1 MLALVHRKFRESLVL
16 RSLKIIPSEN
26 RTKVLLVTLLQVGL
40 AVFDLIGVAV
50 VGVLGALS
58 VTGIQSQQ
66 PGGQVLQVLE
76 LFRINSFS
84 FQMQVAILGFTASV
98 IFLLRTII
106 SIFITRRVLFFLS
119 RQGAQISSRLLN
131 QILAQSLLQ
140 IQSRS
145 TQETVYGLSVGVS
158 AITIGVLASSVALV
172 ADASLLLLLLF
183 ALLMVDQLMAL
194 VSLLF
199 FGAMGYLLYKLM
211 NVRAQELGVI
221 NSQLSVANNEKV
233 IEVLDSYREAVVRN
247 TRQFYVTAISK
258 NQFKLA
264 NTIAEMQFIP
274 TVSKY
279 VIETGMVIGA
289 VLIAGAQFLI
299 NDASTAVA
307 TLSVFLA
314 ASTRMAPAILRLQ
327 QNLVQ
332 IKIATGSA
340 RPTLLLFNSLSSGDT
355 LSKTATRLNRAHP
368 DFIADVELSEVSF
381 TYHGKDTPALNHVSF
396 TVNGGKSLAI
406 VGPSGSGKTT
416 LVDVLLGLID
426 PLEGKVLISKH
437 SPKDAIENWSGAIA
451 YVPQNVVIVNGSI
464 RENVTLGYQNGPETE
479 EHVLE
484 ALRLAQLSDL
494 IETMPEGLE
503 TNVGE
508 RGTKLSGGQRQR
520 LGIARALF
528 TNPKLL
534 VLDEATSS
542 LDGQTESDF
551 SEAINSLRGQV
562 TVILIA
568 HRLSTVRTADEVL
581 YLSSGEIVARGTF
594 DEIRNAVPEF
604 EKQAQLLGS

>member
-1 MLALVHRKFRESLVL
+1 M
-16 RSLKIIPSEN
+16 
-26 RTKVLLVTLLQVGL
+26 
-40 AVFDLIGVAV
+40 
-50 VGVLGALS
+50 
-58 VTGIQSQQ
+58 
-66 PGGQVLQVLE
+66 
-76 LFRINSFS
+76 
-84 FQMQVAILGFTASV
+84 
-98 IFLLRTII
+98 
-106 SIFITRRVLFFLS
+106 
-119 RQGAQISSRLLN
+119 
-131 QILAQSLLQ
+131 
-140 IQSRS
+140 
-145 TQETVYGLSVGVS
+145 
-158 AITIGVLASSVALV
+158 
-172 ADASLLLLLLF
+172 
-183 ALLMVDQLMAL
+183 
-194 VSLLF
+194 
-199 FGAMGYLLYKLM
+199 
-211 NVRAQELGVI
+211 
-221 NSQLSVANNEKV
+221 
-233 IEVLDSYREAVVRN
+233 
-247 TRQFYVTAISK
+247 
-258 NQFKLA
+258 
-264 NTIAEMQFIP
+264 
-274 TVSKY
+274 
-279 VIETGMVIGA
+279 
-289 VLIAGAQFLI
+289 
-299 NDASTAVA
+299 
-307 TLSVFLA
+307 
-314 ASTRMAPAILRLQ
+314 
-327 QNLVQ
+327 
-332 IKIATGSA
+332 
-340 RPTLLLFNSLSSGDT
+340 FNSLSSGDT

>member
-1 MLALVHRKFRESLVL
+1 
-16 RSLKIIPSEN
+16 
-26 RTKVLLVTLLQVGL
+26 
-40 AVFDLIGVAV
+40 
-50 VGVLGALS
+50 
-58 VTGIQSQQ
+58 
-66 PGGQVLQVLE
+66 
-76 LFRINSFS
+76 
-84 FQMQVAILGFTASV
+84 
-98 IFLLRTII
+98 
-106 SIFITRRVLFFLS
+106 
-119 RQGAQISSRLLN
+119 
-131 QILAQSLLQ
+131 
-140 IQSRS
+140 
-145 TQETVYGLSVGVS
+145 
-158 AITIGVLASSVALV
+158 
-172 ADASLLLLLLF
+172 
-183 ALLMVDQLMAL
+183 
-194 VSLLF
+194 
-199 FGAMGYLLYKLM
+199 
-211 NVRAQELGVI
+211 
-221 NSQLSVANNEKV
+221 
-233 IEVLDSYREAVVRN
+233 
-247 TRQFYVTAISK
+247 
-258 NQFKLA
+258 
-264 NTIAEMQFIP
+264 MQFIP

-340 RPTLLLFNSLSSGDT
+340 RPTLLMFNSLSSGDT